1 MSVESTWAAVLASVV
16 TVLSIALSTVLL
28 LRLQGARRT
37 LAFGATREAE
47 LAQGDQMLRSV
58 LDASP
63 LAVLLLED
71 TGRIAYE
78 NAGARELFFEGR
90 SCQGQNFLQ
99 LAAGGPEAIAS
110 AVLGANDEIVGL
122 TVDGQRETYHF
133 ARRGLEYCGQPHTL
147 LLVRPMT
154 REVARHDVE
163 ALKKLVRL
171 ISHEVNN
178 SLGPISSLV
187 HTARM
192 VQASGERLERLERVF
207 DAVEERAR
215 HLANFIAGYASL
227 ARLPAPVPCEVPWDG
242 LLSRLALLYPEASLR
257 STENARGYF
266 DPAQLEQALINLLKN
281 GHEAGGPFQ
290 AVALEVRSLP
300 NEGSE
305 IVVVD
310 RGRGFTAESLEHA
323 LMPFYTTKP
332 GGTGVGLA
340 LVREVV
346 SAHGG
351 QLVLG
356 AREGGGAWVR
366 VSLPGRSPRAEL
378 ENSARLTLTRG

>member
-1 MSVESTWAAVLASVV
+1 MSMEVMWVVVASVLALLSLVSSVMM
-16 TVLSIALSTVLL
+16 L
-28 LRLQGARRT
+28 LRLRAARRA
-37 LAFGATREAE
+37 LAFGAAREAE
-47 LAQGDQMLRSV
+47 LARGDQMLRGV

-71 TGRIAYE
+71 GGRIAYE

-99 LAAGGPEAIAS
+99 LAAGGPEAIAG
-110 AVLGANDEIVGL
+110 AVLGANDEMVGL
-122 TVDGQRETYHF
+122 TVDGQREIYHF
-133 ARRGLEYCGQPHTL
+133 ARRRLEYAGQPHTL

-163 ALKKLVRL
+163 ALKKLVGL

-187 HTARM
+187 HTART
-192 VQASGERLERLERVF
+192 VRASGERLERLERVF

-215 HLANFIAGYASL
+215 HLADFIAGYASL
-227 ARLPAPVPCEVPWDG
+227 ARLPAPMAREVPWDG
-242 LLSRLALLYPEASLR
+242 LLSRLALLYPEARLH
-257 STENARGYF
+257 STEDARGYF

-281 GHEAGGPFQ
+281 ANEAGGPHQ
-290 AVALEVRSLP
+290 AVALEVRPLP
-300 NEGSE
+300 REGSE

-356 AREGGGAWVR
+356 AREGGGARVR
-366 VSLPGRSPRAEL
+366 VSLPGRSHGAEL